1 MVFKCI
7 GTYRHKGQV
16 AIKLEAV
23 DIERPRRFQTI
34 NKKLLKRDELRMLRM
49 GIPVYLSFIRE
60 EDLLEKANG

>member
-23 DIERPRRFQTI
+23 DIEHDAGNGEIGGRI
-34 NKKLLKRDELRMLRM
+34 AVDIIH
-49 GIPVYLSFIRE
+49 IPIGVGVCLV
-60 EDLLEKANG
+60 D